1 MNHGSAYRSLSSKDN
16 MKPIK
21 PEQNPKISSRRSGV
35 TAVHSVNRVVFTVP
49 DIAPAESFYTAFG
62 MDVRRSAQSDEQLDL
77 FTHGHTHCWMTVI
90 ANGQPKALQY
100 LSLGIFAEDEP
111 VFRRKIETLGIGCEP
126 PPLASREGLWLHS
139 PDGTPLQLLVTEKV
153 SPDSKTPKSLG
164 RMSARGNAAA
174 AMRSQSAKVR
184 PRFLSHVLLFSSDVS
199 AMVIFCSEVLGLRMS
214 DRSGDLVAFM
224 HTPHGSDHHLL
235 AFVKSSAAGLH
246 HTSWDV
252 GSLDE
257 VGEGS
262 EQMRAAGFTE
272 GWGVGRH
279 VLGSNYF
286 YYARDP
292 WGSFAEYSF
301 DIDFLPADLDWVA
314 GDYAPEDSFYLWGP
328 AVPEWFVLN
337 REVPVLSLVDAAT
350 PQS

>member
-1 MNHGSAYRSLSSKDN
+1 

-21 PEQNPKISSRRSGV
+21 PEQNDKILPRRSEV

-62 MDVRRSAQSDEQLDL
+62 MDVRRSAQSDQQIDL
-77 FTHGHTHCWMTVI
+77 FTHGHPHCWMTVI
-90 ANGQPKALQY
+90 ANGQPKALQH

-126 PPLASREGLWLHS
+126 PPLASREGLWLDS

-153 SPDSKTPKSLG
+153 SPSSKTSKSSG
-164 RMSARGNAAA
+164 RMPARGDAAA
-174 AMRSQSAKVR
+174 PMRSQSAKVR
-184 PRFLSHVLLFSSDVS
+184 PRCLSHVLLYSPDVS
-199 AMVIFCSEVLGLRMS
+199 AMVIFFDQVLGLRLS

-235 AFVKSSAAGLH
+235 AFVKSSGAGLH

-262 EQMRAAGFTE
+262 EQMRAAGFVD

-301 DIDFLPADLDWVA
+301 DIDFVPVGFDWVA

-328 AVPEWFVLN
+328 SVPEWFVLN
-337 REVPVLSLVDAAT
+337 PEVAVSPMFEAAT
-350 PQS
+350 AQT

>member
-1 MNHGSAYRSLSSKDN
+1 MTSPGA
-16 MKPIK
+16 
-21 PEQNPKISSRRSGV
+21 ISPASRRSGV
-35 TAVHSVNRVVFTVP
+35 TAVHSVGRVVFSVP
-49 DIAPAESFYTAFG
+49 DIEPAEKFYTAFG
-62 MDVRRSAQSDEQLDL
+62 LNVKRTGQRLDL
-77 FTHGHTHCWMTVI
+77 YTQGHEHCWMSVV

-100 LSLGIFAEDEP
+100 VSFGIFAEDENT
-111 VFRRKIETLGIGCEP
+111 FQQKIQALGIACAP
-126 PPLASREGLWLHS
+126 HPLSSGDGLWLRS
-139 PDGTPLQLLVTEKV
+139 PDGMPMQLLVADKV
-153 SPDSKTPKSLG
+153 SPSGKTPWNP
-164 RMSARGNAAA
+164 ARPPARSDAAA
-174 AMRSQSAKVR
+174 QARSQCPKVF
-184 PRFLSHVLLFSSDVS
+184 PRWLSHVLLFTPDV
-199 AMVIFCSEVLGLRMS
+199 ARMLRFCDDVLGLRLS

-235 AFVKSSAAGLH
+235 AFVKSSHPGLH

-262 EQMRAAGFTE
+262 EQMRTAGYVE

-301 DIDFLPADLDWVA
+301 DIDFVSPATDWVA

-328 AVPEWFVLN
+328 AVPDWFVVNAELPALPELPAVEA
-337 REVPVLSLVDAAT
+337 RQAR
-350 PQS
+350 

>member
-1 MNHGSAYRSLSSKDN
+1 MSPAAVPANTT
-16 MKPIK
+16 
-21 PEQNPKISSRRSGV
+21 SRRAGV
-35 TAVHSVNRVVFTVP
+35 MAVHSVDRVVFSVP
-49 DIAPAESFYTAFG
+49 EIAAAEKFYTAFG
-62 MDVRRSAQSDEQLDL
+62 LEVKRSGQQVDL
-77 FTHGHTHCWMTVI
+77 YTHGHPHCWMSVF
-90 ANGQPKALQY
+90 ANGQAKALQY
-100 LSLGIFAEDEP
+100 IRFGIYAEDIDAFRQKIEALGIA
-111 VFRRKIETLGIGCEP
+111 CEP
-126 PPLASREGLWLHS
+126 HPLSSGDGLWLRS
-139 PDGTPLQLLVTEKV
+139 PDGVAMQFIVADKV
-153 SPDSKTPKSLG
+153 SPSAKTP
-164 RMSARGNAAA
+164 SAPARPEARRE
-174 AMRSQSAKVR
+174 AMAPARSRSAKVF
-184 PRFLSHVLLFSSDVS
+184 PRWLSHVLLFTPDVS
-199 AMVIFCSEVLGLRMS
+199 RMLAFCEEVLGLRLS

-235 AFVKSSAAGLH
+235 AFVKSDGAGLH

-262 EQMRAAGFTE
+262 EQLRIAGFTE

-301 DIDFLPADLDWVA
+301 DIDFVSPAKDWVS

-328 AVPEWFVLN
+328 AVPEWFVVN
-337 REVPVLSLVDAAT
+337 TEHTAPA
-350 PQS
+350 